1 MEEKD
6 QYYSSSLNLS
16 SEDSQK
22 DWWNNLSVY
31 DKINLEQGLRE
42 VKKGQVISSK
52 EFWKKFRKSGM

>member
-1 MEEKD
+1 MEKTNK
-6 QYYSSSLNLS
+6 YNSSSFTLP

-22 DWWNNLSVY
+22 DWWDNLSVN
-31 DKINLEQGLRE
+31 DKINIEQGLRE